1 MIYRNYAYKVDYNYK
16 INGNY
21 GPQYD
26 DTLFHHELSI
36 RKLVHVITTYIY
48 YAKMQIELVSIPP
61 H

>member
-1 MIYRNYAYKVDYNYK
+1 MYKNYAYKVNFNYK

-36 RKLVHVITTYIY
+36 RKLVHVITTNIY
-48 YAKMQIELVSIPP
+48 YAKMQIELVSITP